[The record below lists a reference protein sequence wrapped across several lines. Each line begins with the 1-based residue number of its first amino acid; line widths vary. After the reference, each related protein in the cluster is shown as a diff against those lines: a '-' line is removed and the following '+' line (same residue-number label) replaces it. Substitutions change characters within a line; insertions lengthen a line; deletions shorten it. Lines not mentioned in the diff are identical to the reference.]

1 MVVRPSLF
9 STRRYY
15 SLFLLI
21 LYWFAKQNYRIGFVW
36 LAYNVSVIYHLASLQ
51 FIHLILCYW
60 QFSDSY
66 SVNSFRQKP
75 PRRLCWSCSARA
87 ASTTPSVPS
96 RFVHLLSRTLH
107 VYLCSVVL
115 TQSFLFLCAEVQALW
130 DRWRQEGQGNIS
142 LLNWFHLSGVVVVDN
157 MSYYFDVRSW
167 IETDLVMYA
176 NSSVL
181 F

>member
-1 MVVRPSLF
+1 MIYRWTFRRPGRPTARTRSVGSTPFTRSLSTRRVRTACLPRESVAMTGSSQDMVVRPSLF
-9 STRRYY
+9 STRKYY

-96 RFVHLLSRTLH
+96 RFVHLLSRT
-107 VYLCSVVL
+107 
-115 TQSFLFLCAEVQALW
+115 
-130 DRWRQEGQGNIS
+130 
-142 LLNWFHLSGVVVVDN
+142 
-157 MSYYFDVRSW
+157 
-167 IETDLVMYA
+167 
-176 NSSVL
+176 
-181 F
+181 